1 MNNLYEYSLLKN
13 AIEYNKMGDV
23 YVDEV
28 FIKRDNVL
36 YNGFWDKNGYNNI
49 EVVFKLNNQYYKTP
63 RYCTDVLQINI
74 TDTDKMIGID
84 CPHNCTYMRLFNWS
98 NKYHFKL
105 ELGCSAIGITL
116 IKKDN
121 KNEEVNINE

>member
-1 MNNLYEYSLLKN
+1 MDGIKNDYSLIKN
-13 AIEYNKMGDV
+13 AIEYDKIEDV

-36 YNGFWDKNGYNNI
+36 YNGFWGKNGYNSI

-63 RYCTDVLQINI
+63 RYCTDVLTIINCER
-74 TDTDKMIGID
+74 DIGID
-84 CPHNCTYMRLFNWS
+84 CPRNCSYMRLFNWN

-105 ELGCSAIGITL
+105 SLGLSNINIDL
-116 IKKDN
+116 IKRG
-121 KNEEVNINE
+121 E